1 MEKKTIGSF
10 IAALRKANGMTQQ
23 ELADRLGVSNKA
35 VSRWERDENA
45 PDLSLIPAIAEIF
58 GVTCDELLKG
68 ERIFYDAEEPTKPE
82 PKVDKQLK
90 ALVNR
95 SISSFRFLI
104 YLSLALSAVGFIC
117 MLGISYGFYRPIIG
131 FAVMMLFLVG
141 AVTVAFVG
149 ITSMKTIKQENEL
162 FENADPT
169 LLDKF
174 NNTLKIDSFRS
185 FFIAF
190 SAFFLTLPLT
200 IAGIEHPYGVL
211 VMEDNLII
219 LCILIPILLLCR
231 WAVKDRYFA
240 WVTEQPYHTDGY
252 AENPFRRKLNLLQ
265 LGSILLAGVIYLAIP
280 LLGKVIY
287 LSHPQFEFSEIWSR
301 WIFPSL
307 PLAFL
312 VCNVVLFII
321 FCLCYKQHRSS
332 FLIIGLRNVTL
343 SIPTFC
349 ISYWLV
355 GCYEWSNGVLQGYH
369 LDWNLNNIFITLS
382 LYLIIVTV
390 FTALDVGKR
399 GRKA

>member
-1 MEKKTIGSF
+1 MEKKTIGAF
-10 IAALRKANGMTQQ
+10 ISALRKANGMTQQ

-58 GVTCDELLKG
+58 GVSCDELLKG
-68 ERIFYDAEEPTKPE
+68 ERIFHDAEEPTKPE

-149 ITSMKTIKQENEL
+149 ITRMKTIKQENEL

-287 LSHPQFEFSEIWSR
+287 LSNPQFEFSEIWSR

-355 GCYEWSNGVLQGYH
+355 GCYEWSNGILQGYH